1 MPQAVESQKAYV
13 NVLSRANTKAV
24 RYERRNGRDVVIVP
38 SATLPDNVIMNGIKY
53 PADEIAKSFMTLNR
67 TPAPYGHPM
76 INGVFVSASD
86 PEGIN
91 IGYIGAWNENVRQEG
106 GRVLLDK
113 VIDIEVA
120 NQTQNGKDVLEA
132 VKNGAPVD
140 TSTGLFCMLDAANAG
155 EGFEHSARDIYFDHD
170 AILLNEAGAATP
182 AQGVGMMVNHKATDR
197 ETGQEIQVINSA
209 IEMAEED
216 LDYAVAHVVKALDRR
231 EKSGMVDRVKQMLIE
246 AFSTTPT
253 EQPQTNESDEEMA
266 DDTKFEELK
275 AQMNALIETIPALIA
290 NAVKPL
296 IDAQTTMQAN
306 IDTANAAE
314 LAGYVATIVKA
325 NALPEAI
332 AGELTLNAAKALAS
346 TCVPG
351 TALNV
356 NGAPI
361 GNVDE
366 YADFD
371 LNAIMDGGK

>member
-24 RYERRNGRDVVIVP
+24 RYEKRNGRDVVIVP
-38 SATLPDNVIMNGIKY
+38 SATLPDDVIMNGIKY

-67 TPAPYGHPM
+67 TPAPFGHPM

-113 VIDIEVA
+113 IIDIEVA

-216 LDYAVAHVVKALDRR
+216 LDYAVAHVVSALDRR
-231 EKSGMVDRVKQMLIE
+231 EKSGIVDRMKQVLIE
-246 AFSTTPT
+246 AFRNLQT
-253 EQPQTNESDEEMA
+253 EQPRTNESENEM
-266 DDTKFEELK
+266 DDKKFDDLT
-275 AQMNALIETIPALIA
+275 AQVNGMIESIPTLIA
-290 NAVKPL
+290 NALKPL
-296 IDAQTTMQAN
+296 IDAQTEMKTNLDA
-306 IDTANAAE
+306 ANAAE

-325 NALPEAI
+325 NVMTEAV
-332 AGELTLNAAKALAS
+332 AGELTLNAAKALAA
-346 TCVPG
+346 TAVPG
-351 TALNV
+351 TAFNV

>member
-24 RYERRNGRDVVIVP
+24 RYEKRNGRDVVIVP
-38 SATLPDNVIMNGIKY
+38 SATLPDDVIMNGIKY

-113 VIDIEVA
+113 IIDIEVA
-120 NQTQNGKDVLEA
+120 NQTKNGKDVLEA

-209 IEMAEED
+209 IEMAEEE

-253 EQPQTNESDEEMA
+253 EQPRTNESENEM
-266 DDTKFEELK
+266 DDKKFDDLT
-275 AQMNALIETIPALIA
+275 AQVNGMIESIPTLIA

-296 IDAQTTMQAN
+296 IDAQTEMKTNLDA
-306 IDTANAAE
+306 ANAAE

-325 NALPEAI
+325 NVMTEAV
-332 AGELTLNAAKALAS
+332 AGELTLNAAKALAA
-346 TCVPG
+346 TAVPG
-351 TALNV
+351 TAFNV

-361 GNVDE
+361 VEGDE
-366 YADFD
+366 YANLD

>member
-1 MPQAVESQKAYV
+1 MPQAIASQKAYV

-24 RYERRNGRDVVIVP
+24 RYEKRNGRDVVIVP
-38 SATLPDNVIMNGIKY
+38 SATLPDDVIMNGIKY

-253 EQPQTNESDEEMA
+253 EQPRTNESENEMNDKKF
-266 DDTKFEELK
+266 DDLT
-275 AQMNALIETIPALIA
+275 AQVNGMIESIPTLIA

-296 IDAQTTMQAN
+296 IDAQTTMQTNLDA
-306 IDTANAAE
+306 ANAVE

-325 NALPEAI
+325 NVMTEAV
-332 AGELTLNAAKALAS
+332 AGELTLNAAKALAA
-346 TCVPG
+346 TAVPG

-366 YADFD
+366 YANLD

>member
-1 MPQAVESQKAYV
+1 
-13 NVLSRANTKAV
+13 
-24 RYERRNGRDVVIVP
+24 
-38 SATLPDNVIMNGIKY
+38 
-53 PADEIAKSFMTLNR
+53 
-67 TPAPYGHPM
+67 
-76 INGVFVSASD
+76 
-86 PEGIN
+86 
-91 IGYIGAWNENVRQEG
+91 
-106 GRVLLDK
+106 
-113 VIDIEVA
+113 
-120 NQTQNGKDVLEA
+120 
-132 VKNGAPVD
+132 
-140 TSTGLFCMLDAANAG
+140 
-155 EGFEHSARDIYFDHD
+155 
-170 AILLNEAGAATP
+170 
-182 AQGVGMMVNHKATDR
+182 
-197 ETGQEIQVINSA
+197 
-209 IEMAEED
+209 
-216 LDYAVAHVVKALDRR
+216 
-231 EKSGMVDRVKQMLIE
+231 
-246 AFSTTPT
+246 
-253 EQPQTNESDEEMA
+253 
-266 DDTKFEELK
+266 
-275 AQMNALIETIPALIA
+275 MNALIETIPTLIA